1 MLLRYESRISITCR
15 VDVNRAGR
23 RDVENLEEADDAPV
37 LGRIFRKADS
47 LL

>member
-15 VDVNRAGR
+15 ANVNQAER
-23 RDVENLEEADDAPV
+23 RNVENLEEADDAPV